1 MPQTSA
7 QTTETSSVEP
17 LAATNAT
24 SPGPPPP
31 HPDIRDHL
39 FLVQGPGLL
48 AWASTVGEHTQERQD
63 SGELAAMGRDRGQG
77 QQKISSPSVGTSD
90 AGPSPD

>member
-1 MPQTSA
+1 MCPKPVPRPLKHPQWSHW
-7 QTTETSSVEP
+7 
-17 LAATNAT
+17 
-24 SPGPPPP
+24 PPPMP
-31 HPDIRDHL
+31 PAPGLPPPPDIRDHL